1 MTRKEGQKERRLSY
15 IFLNEATNIFNLL
28 GWVAH
33 PWNLSF
39 LSFSPPT
46 YPSPPPPSFPSSSE
60 SLSSLCLRRN
70 QAGEG
75 KGGVCLWR
83 KEGIPARKQPASPP
97 PPLQPG
103 EEAVC
108 SVLPLLLRPT
118 NQRTS
123 QPRDGERGGRG
134 GRPSIRGTNKISGQ
148 EHFKRFMGEGEGR
161 GTLPP
166 AREKREEGAARAARK
181 YIFCCLFPPFFAPP
195 PPTIFFPPLVQY
207 IHMPNDQRRRG
218 KKRR

>member
-1 MTRKEGQKERRLSY
+1 MKQQTFL
-15 IFLNEATNIFNLL
+15 IFLVGLHTPETSPFFLFLL
-28 GWVAH
+28 RH
-33 PWNLSF
+33 
-39 LSFSPPT
+39 T
-46 YPSPPPPSFPSSSE
+46 
-60 SLSSLCLRRN
+60 
-70 QAGEG
+70 
-75 KGGVCLWR
+75 
-83 KEGIPARKQPASPP
+83 
-97 PPLQPG
+97 
-103 EEAVC
+103 
-108 SVLPLLLRPT
+108 LPLLLRLFPPPQSPFLLCAYEGTKQGRGRGASVSEGRKGSQRGSSQPALPLPCSRGKKQSAPSSPSSSDQPT
-118 NQRTS
+118 NGPANRGT
-123 QPRDGERGGRG
+123 ERGGGRG